1 MRMWLVLGLGIG
13 LGLATLAQARHGSVP
28 MGEIGDPQAG
38 FEYAHAVCA
47 ACHAISQEKITQ
59 SEGTKVQGRRKYTGN
74 DANRAQ
80 GLATEREP
88 SHDAKYYD

>member
-1 MRMWLVLGLGIG
+1 MPRY
-13 LGLATLAQARHGSVP
+13 LAREV
-28 MGEIGDPQAG
+28 
-38 FEYAHAVCA
+38 
-47 ACHAISQEKITQ
+47 TQ

-74 DANRAQ
+74 DANRDQ